1 MYECSGTVCGRVPVP
16 GIVSSIQVSN
26 VVDHSKQ
33 YIHIVPVT
41 KVREDNEDDG
51 TSVLCS

>member
-1 MYECSGTVCGRVPVP
+1 VDGCGKRLYVP
-16 GIVSSIQVSN
+16 GIVAGIQVSN

-41 KVREDNEDDG
+41 KAREDNEDAG
-51 TSVLCS
+51 TFVLCS